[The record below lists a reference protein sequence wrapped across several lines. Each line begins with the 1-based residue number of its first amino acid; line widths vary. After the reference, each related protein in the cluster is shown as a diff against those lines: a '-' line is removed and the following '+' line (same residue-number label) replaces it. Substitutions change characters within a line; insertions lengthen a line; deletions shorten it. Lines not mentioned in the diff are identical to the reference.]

1 MMIKELYKKTHEVTT
16 KGIKK
21 ATNVAKVVTG
31 KDEKI
36 ITLGD
41 ILKLYPNGRVFLND
55 SDGKPI
61 YDFNMENPNV
71 LFQNLDKRV
80 EKIEIAMFPSTKTHS
95 GELCLAIKLR

>member
-1 MMIKELYKKTHEVTT
+1 MIRDIYKKTYEVTT

-21 ATNVAKVVTG
+21 ATNIAKAITN

-80 EKIEIAMFPSTKTHS
+80 EKIEIAMFPSVKTNR
-95 GELCLAIKLR
+95 GELCLNIKLR

>member
-1 MMIKELYKKTHEVTT
+1 MIKDLYKKTHEVTV

-21 ATNVAKVVTG
+21 ATDIARTVTR

-80 EKIEIAMFPSTKTHS
+80 EKIEIAMFPSTKTHR
-95 GELCLAIKLR
+95 GELCLSINLK

>member
-1 MMIKELYKKTHEVTT
+1 MIKDIYKKTHEITV

-21 ATNVAKVVTG
+21 ATNVAKAVIR

-41 ILKLYPNGRVFLND
+41 ILKLYPDGRVFLNN
-55 SDGKPI
+55 SNGKPI

-71 LFQNLDKRV
+71 LFQNLDKEV
-80 EKIEIAMFPSTKTHS
+80 EKIEIAMFPSTKTHR
-95 GELCLAIKLR
+95 GELCLNIKLR

>member
-1 MMIKELYKKTHEVTT
+1 MIKDIYKKTHEVAT

-21 ATNVAKVVTG
+21 ATNIARQTIR

-41 ILKLYPNGRVFLND
+41 ILKLYPNGRIFLND

-71 LFQNLDKRV
+71 LFQNLDKQV
-80 EKIEIAMFPSTKTHS
+80 EKIEIAMFPSSKTHR
-95 GELCLAIKLR
+95 GELCLNIKLR

>member
-1 MMIKELYKKTHEVTT
+1 MIRDIYKKTHEFTV

-21 ATNVAKVVTG
+21 ATSVAKAVTR

-41 ILKLYPNGRVFLND
+41 ILKLYPDGRVFLND
-55 SDGKPI
+55 SNGKPI

-71 LFQNLDKRV
+71 LFQNLDKEV
-80 EKIEIAMFPSTKTHS
+80 EKIEIAMFPSVKTNR
-95 GELCLAIKLR
+95 GELCLNIKLR

>member
-1 MMIKELYKKTHEVTT
+1 MIRDIYKKTHEVTV

-21 ATNVAKVVTG
+21 ATNVVKSVSG
-31 KDEKI
+31 KDDKV

-61 YDFNMENPNV
+61 YDFNMENPNI

-80 EKIEIAMFPSTKTHS
+80 EKIEIAMFPSTKTHR
-95 GELCLAIKLR
+95 GELCLSIKLK

>member
-1 MMIKELYKKTHEVTT
+1 MIKEVYKKTHEAAT

-21 ATNVAKVVTG
+21 ATKVAKQAIR

-41 ILKLYPNGRVFLND
+41 ILKLYPDGRVFLND

-71 LFQNLDKRV
+71 LFQNLDKSV
-80 EKIEIAMFPSTKTHS
+80 EKIEIAMFPSSKTHR
-95 GELCLAIKLR
+95 GELCLNIKLR

>member
-1 MMIKELYKKTHEVTT
+1 MIKDIYKKTHEITV

-21 ATNVAKVVTG
+21 ATNVAKAVTR

-41 ILKLYPNGRVFLND
+41 ILKLYPDGRVFLND
-55 SDGKPI
+55 SNGKPI

-71 LFQNLDKRV
+71 LFQNLDKEV
-80 EKIEIAMFPSTKTHS
+80 EKIEIAMFPSVKTNR
-95 GELCLAIKLR
+95 GELCLNIKLR